1 VILRIVDDF
10 NGPELEQALRIYRS
24 SFPAVEIRPVAKVQG
39 MLKNDENYH
48 LYVAIEDSTV
58 VGMALL
64 YGFPELH
71 IGLLDYMAVLPEYQ
85 GKGIGSKL
93 FSYVLG
99 EFSRENPKW
108 LGLLLEVQVESV
120 ADSKE
125 RTKRESRIKF
135 YLRLGAKIL
144 LGVHYLIPPQHGT
157 SPEETYLMIV
167 PQKRIQSLSRDTVCR
182 YIRAIYTRVY
192 DYSGNTLLKE
202 TAEKMP
208 VKIELSNIIEVHGR
222 QLV

>member
-10 NGPELEQALRIYRS
+10 NGPELEQALQIYRS
-24 SFPAVEIRPVAKVQG
+24 SFPAVETRPVAKVQS
-39 MLKNDENYH
+39 MLKSDDNYH
-48 LYVAIEDSTV
+48 LYVAVEDSTV

-85 GKGIGSKL
+85 RRGIGSKL

-99 EFSRENPKW
+99 EFSCENPKW

-125 RTKRESRIKF
+125 RTERESRIKF

-167 PQKRIQSLSRDTVCR
+167 PHKRIQSLSKDTVCR
-182 YIRAIYTRVY
+182 YIRAIYARVY
-192 DYSGNTLLKE
+192 DYSGNALLQMI
-202 TAEKMP
+202 AEKMP
-208 VKIELSNIIEVHGR
+208 VEIELSNIIEVHGR
-222 QLV
+222 QQV